1 MMILVESG
9 PALSLMS
16 ATYGHALLEFR
27 SDSCK
32 KIQLT
37 VFKHIKICGILDPM
51 KRYAWDIHFRMALL
65 YIKID
70 TKQQ

>member
-16 ATYGHALLEFR
+16 VTYGHALLEFR

-32 KIQLT
+32 ENT
-37 VFKHIKICGILDPM
+37 VRPKKNI
-51 KRYAWDIHFRMALL
+51 ALFPAHRPGENFL
-65 YIKID
+65 RRHPAA
-70 TKQQ
+70 